1 MCYTFTMEFSIG
13 YITEKESAALLERFL
28 RYVKIW
34 TTSDS
39 DAADSGSQP
48 STPRQW
54 DFAKMLAS
62 ELTLNGVENVTVSDH
77 CYVHG
82 LLPATAGFEKRPAIC
97 LMAHMDTVEEVSGEN
112 VQPQVHA
119 RYDGGVL
126 ELGNGIIL
134 DPAEDADLAQAGASG
149 ETVITTDGSTLLG
162 ADDKAGVAA
171 IMTALAYL
179 HEHPEVAHGPI
190 EVMYSPDEETGHGMD
205 HVPLDLIKSKCA
217 YTVDGG
223 HRGELETECFN
234 AYKSDITFTG
244 RSLHTGSARP
254 GMVNAITIASTFL
267 NLLPRQEA
275 PETTDGSMGF
285 FAPMAVSGSMES
297 AKVTLFLRDFSREGM
312 ERRLRLVEQF
322 AQAAAASV
330 GGKAEV
336 VHTEQYKN
344 MKEGLEQAPAV
355 VANLVAAY
363 RAAQV
368 EPIFQPIRGGTDGS
382 RLTEM
387 GIPTP
392 NIFTGGHNYHSRR
405 EWCSL
410 EQMAKAAEVLLQ
422 LAVIWSREDS
432 SASQGAN

>member
-1 MCYTFTMEFSIG
+1 MEFAIG
-13 YITEKESAALLERFL
+13 YTTEKEREALLERFL

-39 DAADSGSQP
+39 GAADNGIQP
-48 STPRQW
+48 STERQW
-54 DFAKMLAS
+54 DFAKILAS
-62 ELTLNGVENVTVSDH
+62 ELTLNGVQNVTITDH

-82 LLPATAGFEKRPAIC
+82 TLPATPGMEKKPSIC
-97 LMAHMDTVEEVSGEN
+97 LMAHIDTVEEVSGEN
-112 VQPQVHA
+112 VQPQVHKD
-119 RYDGGVL
+119 YDGSRI
-126 ELGNGIIL
+126 ELGSGVVL
-134 DPAEDADLAQAGASG
+134 DPAADEALAEAGRLH

-171 IMTALAYL
+171 IMGAVAYL
-179 HEHPEVAHGPI
+179 NTHTEVAHGPI
-190 EVMYSPDEETGHGMD
+190 EIMYSPDEETGHGMD

-234 AYKSDITFTG
+234 AYKSEVTFTG

-254 GMVNAITIASTFL
+254 GMVNAIMLASTFL
-267 NLLPRQEA
+267 NLLPRQES
-275 PETTDGSMGF
+275 PETTDGYMGF
-285 FAPMAVSGSMES
+285 YAPMSIEGSMES
-297 AKVTLFLRDFSREGM
+297 ANVTLFLRDFTTDGM
-312 ERRLRLVEQF
+312 EKRKALVETL

-330 GGKAEV
+330 YGTAVSGADLAGKVQV

-344 MKEGLEQAPAV
+344 MKAGMEKAPRV
-355 VANLVAAY
+355 VENLIAAY
-363 RAAQV
+363 KAAQV
-368 EPIFQPIRGGTDGS
+368 EPVFQPIRGGTDGS

-392 NIFTGGHNYHSRR
+392 NIFTGGHNYHSRS

-410 EQMAKAAEVLLQ
+410 EQMASAMEVLLQ
-422 LAVIWSREDS
+422 LAVIWGKE
-432 SASQGAN
+432 AA